1 MFKWLMFLVA
11 AIFLPW
17 LAHASVSMMDS
28 VTSDFGI
35 RDIGLLIRQFSYG
48 WEKSPLLIG
57 MAVVGLIVAIANR
70 GTGRR

>member
-1 MFKWLMFLVA
+1 
-11 AIFLPW
+11 
-17 LAHASVSMMDS
+17 MDMPGKEREPG
-28 VTSDFGI
+28 VWV
-35 RDIGLLIRQFSYG
+35 GLFCSG